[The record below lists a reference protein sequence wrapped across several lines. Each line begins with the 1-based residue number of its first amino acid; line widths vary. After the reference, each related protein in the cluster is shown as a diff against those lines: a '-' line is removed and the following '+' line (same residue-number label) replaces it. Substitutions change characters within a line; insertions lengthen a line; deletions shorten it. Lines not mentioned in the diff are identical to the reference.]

1 MVAVPVLVRSEVP
14 GDRVGVRAVHTAAF
28 GRAAEADLVDALRAT
43 DGWMPSLSLVAE
55 QDGQVVGHVLF
66 SDVALAGRPV
76 LSLAPL
82 GVHPDHQ
89 RSGVGSALVRTG
101 LAIAERTDRGM
112 VVVLGNPAYYG
123 RFGFL
128 AGGVHGV
135 LDPFQAPEGYFQ
147 LRRLP
152 GYKPGLTGE
161 VIYPP
166 VFGSL

>member
-1 MVAVPVLVRSEVP
+1 MFVRPELP
-14 GDRVGVRAVHTAAF
+14 GDRVNVRTVHTAAF
-28 GRAAEADLVDALRAT
+28 GRSAEADLVDSLRAT
-43 DGWMPSLSLVAE
+43 EGWLPSLSLVAE
-55 QDGQVVGHVLF
+55 QDGTIVGHVLF
-66 SDVALAGRPV
+66 SDVLLAGRPV

-82 GVHPDHQ
+82 GVLPDHQ
-89 RSGVGSALVRTG
+89 RAGIGSALVRTG

-128 AGGVHGV
+128 SSGAQGVI
-135 LDPFQAPEGYFQ
+135 DPFQGPDGHFQ

-152 GYKPGLTGE
+152 GYKAGLIGT

-166 VFGSL
+166 VFASL